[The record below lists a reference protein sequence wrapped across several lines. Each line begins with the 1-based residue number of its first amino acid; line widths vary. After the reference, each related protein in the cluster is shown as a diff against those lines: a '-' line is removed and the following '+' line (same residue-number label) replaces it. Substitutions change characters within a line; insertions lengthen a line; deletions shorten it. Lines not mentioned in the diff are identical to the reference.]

1 MMHRWGTQRRFEG
14 RTIDRDTKVQNQ
26 RTGMILLVLIAVLYA
41 TAVISVLV
49 LN

>member
-1 MMHRWGTQRRFEG
+1 MSHRRGTQRRFEG
-14 RTIDRDTKVQNQ
+14 RTIDRDTKVQNT
-26 RTGMILLVLIAVLYA
+26 RTGMILLVLIAVLYV